1 MDLISVI
8 IPYYKKKNSIL
19 KTVNSVLNQIYQNF
33 EIIIIYDDENN
44 NDLNFINEI
53 KNKDNRIFIIKNK
66 KQMGAGNS
74 RNIGINNSKGEFIA
88 FLDADD
94 TWKNDKLD
102 KQIKFMKIN
111 NYEASHTSYSIINER
126 NEVIGNRTARNF
138 FKLKELLKSCDIGT
152 STVMIKRNLINNDV
166 KFAPLKTKEDF
177 VLWLKLLQ
185 KNIKIYGLNEI
196 LTYWSRSNSSLSSS
210 TIQKLIDG
218 FSVYYKY
225 MNFNYLKSIYYLF
238 CLSINFLLKK

>member
-66 KQMGAGNS
+66 KQIGAGNS
-74 RNIGINNSKGEFIA
+74 RNIGINSSKGDFIA

-126 NEVIGNRTARNF
+126 HQVIGNRTARNF

>member
-102 KQIKFMKIN
+102 KQINFMKIN

-218 FSVYYKY
+218 FRVYYKY

>member
-53 KNKDNRIFIIKNK
+53 KNKDNRIFVIKNK

-102 KQIKFMKIN
+102 KQINFMKIN

-210 TIQKLIDG
+210 TMQKLIDG

>member
-53 KNKDNRIFIIKNK
+53 KNKDNRIFIIRNK

-126 NEVIGNRTARNF
+126 HQVIGNRTARNF
-138 FKLKELLKSCDIGT
+138 LKLKELLKSCDIGT

-196 LTYWSRSNSSLSSS
+196 LTFWSRSNSSLSSS

-218 FSVYYKY
+218 FRVYYKY

>member
-1 MDLISVI
+1 MDLVSVI

-210 TIQKLIDG
+210 TMQKLIDG

>member
-94 TWKNDKLD
+94 TWKNDKLN
-102 KQIKFMKIN
+102 KQINFMKIN

-210 TIQKLIDG
+210 TMQKLIDG

>member
-66 KQMGAGNS
+66 KQIGAGNS
-74 RNIGINNSKGEFIA
+74 RNIGINSSKGEFIA

-126 NEVIGNRTARNF
+126 HQVIGNRTARNF

-210 TIQKLIDG
+210 TMQKLIDG

>member
-210 TIQKLIDG
+210 TMQKLIDG
-218 FSVYYKY
+218 FSDYYKY

>member
-1 MDLISVI
+1 MDLVSVI

-94 TWKNDKLD
+94 TWKNDKLN
-102 KQIKFMKIN
+102 KQINFMKIN

-210 TIQKLIDG
+210 TMQKLIDG